1 MLNIRS
7 MLEPFC
13 CFFPH
18 LKDAFVHYFHV
29 FVVHGCSIWTE
40 LFSIFFSCFP
50 LPSHRSRSLFY
61 SSRPY
66 PLSIS
71 VCGASP
77 ITACS
82 VPLKPLKASSIR
94 SLFRVY
100 PVDFCFSFHC
110 CLLICIA
117 SLILALSVCVQRH
130 KICNKFP
137 SIQEGCWVEFGYT
150 DSAAVY
156 HTKNLKNLEFFGFK
170 AICSQRPRRSV
181 LKRTSYRYRLNPQSQ
196 YNDLMTPN
204 YIYLI
209 HLFTRIISIFN
220 LLDLIL
226 PFAPK
231 YLNNDTKFS
240 SQKNGM
246 CHIFLFLFLHFYAYF
261 HLNTIIFT
269 SPYTHLIQTSSFFTY
284 LYILYSHFVI
294 PQQRAGT
301 ISSMTYN
308 PVKTIIIV

>member
-1 MLNIRS
+1 MKELDTII
-7 MLEPFC
+7 EVPFC

-18 LKDAFVHYFHV
+18 LKDAFVHYFHA
-29 FVVHGCSIWTE
+29 FVVDGCSIWTE
-40 LFSIFFSCFP
+40 SFPFFFSCFP
-50 LPSHRSRSLFY
+50 LPSHRSRSLFC

-94 SLFRVY
+94 SLFQVY

-110 CLLICIA
+110 CLSICIA

-170 AICSQRPRRSV
+170 AICSQRPRRFV

-196 YNDLMTPN
+196 YNDLMFRADPCHQTYSDRLTSN
-204 YIYLI
+204 IRGLTI
-209 HLFTRIISIFN
+209 RHLSPDVTTSVFRHTKKSHRLKSIG
-220 LLDLIL
+220 LTIR
-226 PFAPK
+226 
-231 YLNNDTKFS
+231 
-240 SQKNGM
+240 
-246 CHIFLFLFLHFYAYF
+246 
-261 HLNTIIFT
+261 HLNPDVTT
-269 SPYTHLIQTSSFFTY
+269 SVFRHPKKSVRLKPI
-284 LYILYSHFVI
+284 
-294 PQQRAGT
+294 GC
-301 ISSMTYN
+301 
-308 PVKTIIIV
+308 